1 MKEQKKHYIK
11 NNFLENIIRNRREE
25 IRSKY
30 YSPMPI
36 QNVNSYR
43 RNVGVNR
50 INIRELSQLSDRP
63 ILMNNPNTRIRK
75 NRYISEDRSYRYMD
89 NTPSIILSKETLNS
103 RNNINYLSN
112 FNYSNYK
119 NERNKKSKK
128 NFVIFSEC
136 PKKISDYILKSKSK
150 SKQKVYHLTYLDEN
164 DLNLNYEEFLQSKL
178 YKNYNS
184 NRRDNSYRL
193 KNNKKKNFAYKTF
206 SDNDYSLLQ
215 KLYKNKN
222 NKIIIKENIYIN
234 NNNRNNYSINNIYTN
249 NQNND
254 QLKVLK
260 IQSVWRG
267 YFFRRYLI
275 NSLNLFYSIMK
286 SYSILNKIL
295 YSKAK
300 PSFKQFF
307 FILKY
312 KLPKRRNKY
321 QLNPSLVR
329 EKYKISRDKPRQILM
344 NENKTNINVYMPG
357 ERKNNVSP
365 SSYIYR
371 RKNKSP
377 KSPKYSTKENNDKE
391 ISNNSN
397 KSKNYDGFHRINY
410 KYRAKRQINDIIKY
424 ILKNCYLLHFPL
436 FLYRMKILQK
446 MNLVELKFN
455 FLYKL
460 IDIKE
465 RNRLRQYFHKYRN
478 NIFSNTIN
486 KIFINKRKNQ
496 LRNGNYNYRNNY
508 NNIKD
513 KKDND
518 NTKYSSNIR
527 EIEDKDKNKY
537 RNSNWEIKDKDNDND
552 KYRNNNGGLK
562 DKDNNKY
569 SNNIGEMKDNKYR
582 NNNWEIKDK
591 DNNKYRNNNG
601 EIKDKDDNKYRNN
614 NGELKDKDNNKY
626 SNNIGEIKYNKYRNN
641 NGEIKDKDSN
651 IKDTRNIN
659 NREEKS
665 DKNNENLNNSN
676 GYLRNSLN
684 KNKSNLNN
692 INNNKD
698 NLNRSLKYK
707 NYSNLRNRNQV
718 NSESDNLGKNNLLNS
733 PQTSSNSNKKA
744 NILKKII
751 INKDNKNKEI
761 LNKYFIKWK
770 KISKNA
776 YTNRKINLNE
786 YKNNNSLLNKY
797 KSGILPKKKF
807 IKIKKIKSKFNF
819 SQNKSVRSTKLPA
832 NSFLSDNINFRKMR
846 ISKMKILDNPNRKNN
861 TWNDLDLKNKKEIE
875 KNENSYF
882 IKKIADITRKIS
894 NKNNIFIYFGVWKKR
909 TKDNRK

>member
-1 MKEQKKHYIK
+1 MKEQKNQYKK
-11 NNFLENIIRNRREE
+11 NNFLENVIRSRRED
-25 IRSKY
+25 IRLKY
-30 YSPMPI
+30 YSPMPK

-43 RNVGVNR
+43 RNFGVNR
-50 INIRELSQLSDRP
+50 INLRELSKLSDRP
-63 ILMNNPNTRIRK
+63 ILMNNPNTRTRK
-75 NRYISEDRSYRYMD
+75 NRYISEDRSCRYID
-89 NTPSIILSKETLNS
+89 NTPSMILSKGSLNS
-103 RNNINYLSN
+103 RNNITNFNY
-112 FNYSNYK
+112 NYSNYK
-119 NERNKKSKK
+119 NERNKNSKK
-128 NFVIFSEC
+128 NFVIFTEC
-136 PKKISDYILKSKSK
+136 PKKLSDYILKSKSK

-184 NRRDNSYRL
+184 NRGDNSYRL
-193 KNNKKKNFAYKTF
+193 KNNKKKNCNYKTF
-206 SDNDYSLLQ
+206 IDSDYALL
-215 KLYKNKN
+215 KNLYKNKN

-267 YFFRRYLI
+267 HFFRRYLI
-275 NSLNLFYSIMK
+275 NSLNLFYNIMK
-286 SYSILNKIL
+286 SYEILNNIL
-295 YSKAK
+295 FAKSK

-312 KLPKRRNKY
+312 KLSKRRNKY
-321 QLNPSLVR
+321 QLNPTSIR
-329 EKYKISRDKPRQILM
+329 DKYRIARDKPRQIPM
-344 NENKTNINVYMPG
+344 NENKNNINVYVPG

-365 SSYIYR
+365 SSFIYR

-377 KSPKYSTKENNDKE
+377 KSPKISTKENNTKE
-391 ISNNSN
+391 ISNNSI

-410 KYRAKRQINDIIKY
+410 KYRAKRQMNDIVKY
-424 ILKNCYLLHFPL
+424 ILKKCYLLHFPL

-446 MNLVELKFN
+446 MNLVESKFN
-455 FLYKL
+455 CLCKL
-460 IDIKE
+460 INIKE
-465 RNRLRQYFHKYRN
+465 RNCLRQYFHKYRN

-486 KIFINKRKNQ
+486 KIFINKRKNR
-496 LRNGNYNYRNNY
+496 LRNDNYSYRNNY
-508 NNIKD
+508 NNIRD

-518 NTKYSSNIR
+518 NNKYNNNIR
-527 EIEDKDKNKY
+527 EMKD
-537 RNSNWEIKDKDNDND
+537 
-552 KYRNNNGGLK
+552 K

-569 SNNIGEMKDNKYR
+569 SNYIR
-582 NNNWEIKDK
+582 EIKDK
-591 DNNKYRNNNG
+591 D
-601 EIKDKDDNKYRNN
+601 
-614 NGELKDKDNNKY
+614 KDNQ
-626 SNNIGEIKYNKYRNN
+626 IKNT
-641 NGEIKDKDSN
+641 S
-651 IKDTRNIN
+651 NIN
-659 NREEKS
+659 NNEEKS
-665 DKNNENLNNSN
+665 DLNNENLNNSN

-684 KNKSNLNN
+684 KNKNNLSN

-707 NYSNLRNRNQV
+707 NYRNMRNRNQV
-718 NSESDNLGKNNLLNS
+718 NEESDNLDKNNLLNS
-733 PQTSSNSNKKA
+733 PQTSNNSNKKA
-744 NILKKII
+744 NILKKIV

-776 YTNRKINLNE
+776 YINRKINLNE
-786 YKNNNSLLNKY
+786 IRNSNSLPNKF
-797 KSGILPKKKF
+797 KSGALPRKRY

-819 SQNKSVRSTKLPA
+819 SQNKSARSTKLPA
-832 NSFLSDNINFRKMR
+832 NSFLSDNINLRKMK

-875 KNENSYF
+875 NNENSYF

-894 NKNNIFIYFGVWKKR
+894 NKNSIFLYFGIWKKR
-909 TKDNRK
+909 TKDKK